1 MEGGFVKKRGQDYPR
16 VALLLK
22 SEGLVL
28 RKKFLKIEQYF
39 AISNGCDVEWPHELQ
54 RIISGSII

>member
-28 RKKFLKIEQYF
+28 RKKFLKIEQYL
-39 AISNGCDVEWPHELQ
+39 AISNGCDVEWPHEL
-54 RIISGSII
+54 